1 MLHRI
6 LLLSDGTGETAQRV
20 LDAALVQFSRL
31 PVLVER
37 APQLEEPDQLD
48 RALEQAKRG
57 EELVV
62 YTLVRP
68 DLRARMAIRSLELGV
83 AAVDLLGPLLDALAR
98 HLQGPVRGEAGLLGG
113 SEAGRWGS
121 LLSYAVAH
129 DDGQRIWDVGGADL
143 VLVGPSRTSKTAL
156 SGLLALKGLRVAN
169 VPVVARIE
177 APREL
182 EGCDPRRVFALVMDC
197 EVLARI
203 RRERAHQPGFAG
215 YADGQLVLE
224 ELELSRRLA
233 RQRGWC
239 LVDTTGRALEEVADD
254 VSASLAIRTRAAA
267 RSADRHPPRAA

>member
-57 EELVV
+57 E
-62 YTLVRP
+62 
-68 DLRARMAIRSLELGV
+68 G
-83 AAVDLLGPLLDALAR
+83 
-98 HLQGPVRGEAGLLGG
+98 
-113 SEAGRWGS
+113 
-121 LLSYAVAH
+121 
-129 DDGQRIWDVGGADL
+129 
-143 VLVGPSRTSKTAL
+143 
-156 SGLLALKGLRVAN
+156 
-169 VPVVARIE
+169 
-177 APREL
+177 PREL

-203 RRERAHQPGFAG
+203 RREPAHQPGFAG
-215 YADGQLVLE
+215 YADGQIVLE